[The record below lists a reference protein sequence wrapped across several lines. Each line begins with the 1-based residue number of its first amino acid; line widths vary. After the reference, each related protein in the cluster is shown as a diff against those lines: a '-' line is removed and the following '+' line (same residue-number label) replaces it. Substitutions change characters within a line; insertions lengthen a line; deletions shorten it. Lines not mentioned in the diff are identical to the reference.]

1 MSLVEL
7 DGVDKGYFSS
17 GEATEVLKGLE
28 LRAVKEEML
37 VIMGLFF
44 TVAAVVVPIRHA
56 GKVDVE
62 RVIRERTFG

>member
-7 DGVDKGYFSS
+7 DGVDKGYLSS

-62 RVIRERTFG
+62 RVIRERTFD